1 MKADPVAHAGSVR
14 VIEASPPPSSSPTR
28 MPGHAVGTAVKA
40 EPAEGSKGVHSLI
53 DSHGRILR
61 DLRVSITD
69 RCNFRCL
76 YCLPET
82 EAAQNFY
89 RGHWAHMPNPAPIAQ
104 QWVPKSNILSF
115 EEIER
120 VVRVAVGF
128 GIQKIRLTGG
138 EPLLRHNIEDLV
150 ARISKISGI
159 ADLAM
164 TTNGFL
170 FPQKARALR
179 EAGLRRVSF
188 SLDSL
193 DRDNF
198 KKITGRDGLNEVL
211 DGIRIAQELGFHP
224 VKVNAVIIRDIN
236 DGEIEALAEF
246 ARECNVNLR
255 FIEFMPLDSARAWQK
270 EMVVPAREIMQRLQR
285 RFPYP
290 GSSRR
295 EEAQSEVRSAK
306 CQGRGEG
313 QLQTRN
319 PDPLRNLD
327 RSLVTSAA
335 TAPVALLPVQS
346 ENKSETA
353 KRWRF
358 SDGRGEIGIIAPV
371 SEPFCGHCNRI
382 RLTADGK
389 IRTCLFSVI
398 EHDLR
403 PLLRGDATDAGI
415 GDWLKRVVWRKE
427 ARHHIG
433 EPDFVPPSRSMSCI
447 GG

>member
-1 MKADPVAHAGSVR
+1 M
-14 VIEASPPPSSSPTR
+14 TR
-28 MPGHAVGTAVKA
+28 DDLLV
-40 EPAEGSKGVHSLI
+40 

-69 RCNFRCL
+69 RCNFRCM

-89 RGHWAHMPNPAPIAQ
+89 RGHWAHLPNSAPITQ
-104 QWVPKSNILSF
+104 QWVPKASILTF

-120 VVRVAVGF
+120 AVRLAVSL

-138 EPLLRHNIEDLV
+138 EPLLRHNVEDLV
-150 ARISKISGI
+150 ARLAVIPGI
-159 ADLAM
+159 EDLAM

-170 FPQKARALR
+170 FAQKGRALR

-198 KKITGRDGLNEVL
+198 KKITGRDGLAEVL
-211 DGIRIAQELGFHP
+211 QSIRLAQELGFEP
-224 VKVNAVIIRDIN
+224 VKVNAVVIRGIN
-236 DGEIEALAEF
+236 DHELGALAEF
-246 ARECNVNLR
+246 ARANKLSFR

-270 EMVVPAREIMQRLQR
+270 EMVVTGAEVLRRLRELFDLQPA
-285 RFPYP
+285 PSDHP
-290 GSSRR
+290 SS
-295 EEAQSEVRSAK
+295 
-306 CQGRGEG
+306 
-313 QLQTRN
+313 
-319 PDPLRNLD
+319 
-327 RSLVTSAA
+327 TS
-335 TAPVALLPVQS
+335 
-346 ENKSETA
+346 
-353 KRWRF
+353 KRWVF
-358 SDGRGEIGIIAPV
+358 ADGRGEIGIIAPV

-389 IRTCLFSVI
+389 IRTCLFSVT

-403 PLLRGDATDAGI
+403 SRLRNGASEAELSG
-415 GDWLKRVVWRKE
+415 WLKEIVWQKE

-433 EPDFVPPSRSMSCI
+433 EPEFVAPPRSMSCI